1 MNDLFWRIVNISISA
16 SWLIIA
22 VLVFRLALK
31 KAPKALHVA
40 MWALVALR
48 LICPVTIESELSL
61 VPQHEISQQVVE
73 SWSAESSTPAVPFDP
88 VQQEVQENPMQMP
101 DVQVNLSPAPEITYS
116 NENNAVIIPETES
129 KQPERARNA
138 LDVLPVVWIAGFALM
153 LLYGISGY
161 IRLSRKLRTAVILE
175 KNIYCTEY
183 SGAPFVFGI
192 TKPKIY
198 IPFHMSLRDMEYVI
212 AHEKT
217 HIQRKDHLWKPF
229 GYLLLCLY
237 WFNPL
242 MWVAY
247 SLLCKDIELACDEYV
262 VKGYDHEQRA
272 DYSQALLACSAN
284 RIKMLAYPVA
294 FGETGT
300 GERIK
305 NVLRYKKPTTWITVI
320 AILAIVVC
328 GVCFL
333 TAQPAEALKTDD
345 PMSEHAS
352 ADVGPDK
359 AEVSDQLAVQYFPN
373 GVAYTIKALDVR
385 SSSIYLEIMAYLE
398 NGEQLQMYH
407 IPHFWLEEKTD
418 AGWDPLPV
426 KDPEAQW
433 SQTMIHLTGYT
444 NQNSGAKGCDYAWPA
459 EWIDLYGLLS
469 EGNYRIGIRVVE
481 EAEPY
486 YVEFSL
492 NGPNNEQIPEE
503 LKYCQL
509 QVKKILE
516 SNYYQVMIKQKSEL
530 LSIAPNSGNEHLLGN
545 PSIMYQTII
554 KSGEDYL
561 EYQLVEQNGNYTPR
575 DGSMEKDGITYRA
588 DNVVEWDP
596 TSGIA
601 GWSVWSEPRQDLFTW
616 WADCFALNA
625 QNIDDIRVEENTITF
640 CTAEGPEAERTET
653 EYAFILDNSG
663 NLEKMCRTTRMN
675 NYGGVEAEHI
685 SVFDVSILS
694 VNDPQVSTWIDEQDV
709 NFYRNFSWSADVSK
723 YGLSGT
729 VQKEN
734 TSVQSITTA
743 PEAIAAAEKY
753 SDQDHTKIVVYRDAA
768 ADMWKVEFQ
777 RNYGAR
783 GYLYIYLDNA
793 GNYYGSAAGERR
805 S

>member
-1 MNDLFWRIVNISISA
+1 MNDLFWRIVNIGISA

-22 VLVFRLALK
+22 VIVFRFVLK

-73 SWSAESSTPAVPFDP
+73 GWSVESSAPAVSFDS
-88 VQQEVQENPMQMP
+88 VQQGVQESPTQMP
-101 DVQVNLSPAPEITYS
+101 DVQVNLSPAPEFTYT
-116 NENNAVIIPETES
+116 NENTAVFIPETES
-129 KQPERARNA
+129 KQPENDWNA
-138 LDVLPVVWIAGFALM
+138 LSILPVVWIAGFALM

-198 IPFHMSLRDMEYVI
+198 IPFHMSLRDMGYVI
-212 AHEKT
+212 AHEKV
-217 HIQRKDHLWKPF
+217 HIRRKDHLWKPF

-237 WFNPL
+237 WFNPF

-284 RIKMLAYPVA
+284 RIKMLACPVA

-300 GERIK
+300 RERIK
-305 NVLRYKKPTTWITVI
+305 NVLRYKKPTIWVTVI
-320 AILAIVVC
+320 AVLAIVVC

-333 TAQPAEALKTDD
+333 TAQPTEALKTDD
-345 PMSEHAS
+345 LMSEHAS
-352 ADVGPDK
+352 ADVGPNK
-359 AEVSDQLAVQYFPN
+359 AEESDQLPVQYFPN
-373 GVAYTIKALDVR
+373 GVAYTIRSVDV
-385 SSSIYLEIMAYLE
+385 SSSYISLEVFAYLE

-407 IPHFWLEEKTD
+407 MPHFWLEEKTQT
-418 AGWDPLPV
+418 GWEPLPV

-444 NQNSGAKGCDYAWPA
+444 NPNTKAKGCDYMWPA
-459 EWIDLYGLLS
+459 EWSDLYGLLPV
-469 EGNYRIGIRVVE
+469 GNYRIGIRVAEDV
-481 EAEPY
+481 EPY
-486 YVEFSL
+486 YVEFALGDS
-492 NGPNNEQIPEE
+492 NNEQISEE
-503 LKYCQL
+503 LEYCRQAV
-509 QVKKILE
+509 QKILE
-516 SNYYQVMIKQKSEL
+516 SNYYQVMIEQKSEL

-545 PSIMYQTII
+545 PSVMHQTII
-554 KSGEDYL
+554 KSDKDYL

-625 QNIDDIRVEENTITF
+625 QRIDDIRVDENTIIF
-640 CTAEGPEAERTET
+640 CSAEGPESERTET
-653 EYAFILDNSG
+653 EYAFTFNSTG
-663 NLEKMCRTTRMN
+663 VLERMCRTTRMN
-675 NYGGVEAEHI
+675 NYNGAAAEHI
-685 SVFDVSILS
+685 SVFDVTILS
-694 VNDPQVSTWIDEQDV
+694 VNDPQVNTWIDEQDV
-709 NFYRNFSWSADVSK
+709 NFYRDFSWDADVSK

-729 VQKEN
+729 VQEESAA
-734 TSVQSITTA
+734 TQRITTA

-753 SDQDHTKIVVYRDAA
+753 SDQDHTKIVVYCDAA
-768 ADMWKVEFQ
+768 TNMWKVEFQ

-783 GYLYIYLDNA
+783 GYLYIYLDDA
-793 GNYYGSAAGERR
+793 GNYYGSVEGERR
-805 S
+805 T